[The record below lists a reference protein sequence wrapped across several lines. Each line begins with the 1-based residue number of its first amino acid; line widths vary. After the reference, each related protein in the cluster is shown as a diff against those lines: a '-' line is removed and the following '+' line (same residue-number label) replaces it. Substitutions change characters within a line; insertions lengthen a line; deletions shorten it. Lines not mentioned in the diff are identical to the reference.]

1 MLVEVAYHSNALDA
15 AALQDPVF
23 RAASMKGVEKGYR
36 LFHEGKDCKPLKGE
50 AIENV
55 SMSQG
60 SVREI
65 DVPFEGYPQ
74 YPLRIVTRNVGCP
87 PGWVCR
93 GSEITVDA
101 PQPTPLKIALSCN
114 NSGSAP
120 LFWETSLVDDD
131 GVKSVPVRYRQQCI
145 RSS

>member
-1 MLVEVAYHSNALDA
+1 
-15 AALQDPVF
+15 
-23 RAASMKGVEKGYR
+23 MKGVEKGYR
-36 LFHEGKDCKPLKGE
+36 LFREGKDCKPLKGE
-50 AIENV
+50 AIEDV

-60 SVREI
+60 ASREI
-65 DVPFEGYPQ
+65 EVPFEGYPQ

-93 GSEITVDA
+93 GSEITVEA

-114 NSGSAP
+114 NGGSAP

-131 GVKSVPVRYRQQCI
+131 GVKSVPVRHRQQCI
-145 RSS
+145 RRP

>member
-1 MLVEVAYHSNALDA
+1 
-15 AALQDPVF
+15 
-23 RAASMKGVEKGYR
+23 
-36 LFHEGKDCKPLKGE
+36 
-50 AIENV
+50 
-55 SMSQG
+55 MSQG

-93 GSEITVDA
+93 DNEVTVDA
-101 PQPTPLKIALSCN
+101 PQPIPLKIALACN
-114 NSGSAP
+114 NVGSAP